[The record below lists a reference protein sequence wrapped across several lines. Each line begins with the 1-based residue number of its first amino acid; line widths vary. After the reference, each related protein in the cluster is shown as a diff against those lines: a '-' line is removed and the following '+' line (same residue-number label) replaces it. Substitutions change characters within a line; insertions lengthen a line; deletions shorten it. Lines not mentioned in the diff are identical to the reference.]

1 LIWVSVY
8 DNALSG
14 ILEQP
19 PFGAVVHV
27 GSKMQVLAFRV
38 QVSAN
43 CMLRHLV
50 DRYSLAGNYCAY
62 SWQEN
67 SHSGC
72 RDVAQVETVW
82 LGRDLLVFLHEKIAD
97 RVRHNL
103 LGISNGSQVSNILW
117 MVSQAAIL
125 GC

>member
-1 LIWVSVY
+1 VLIACCDTWLTGT
-8 DNALSG
+8 AW
-14 ILEQP
+14 
-19 PFGAVVHV
+19 
-27 GSKMQVLAFRV
+27 LAIIVRIHGKKTATADAEM
-38 QVSAN
+38 SLK
-43 CMLRHLV
+43 LRL
-50 DRYSLAGNYCAY
+50 
-62 SWQEN
+62 
-67 SHSGC
+67 
-72 RDVAQVETVW
+72 W